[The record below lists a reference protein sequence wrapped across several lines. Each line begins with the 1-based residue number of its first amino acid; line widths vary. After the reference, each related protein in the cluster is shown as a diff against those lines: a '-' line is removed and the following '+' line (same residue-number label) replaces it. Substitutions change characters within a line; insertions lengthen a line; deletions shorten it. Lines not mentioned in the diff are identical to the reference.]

1 MRRTEERIF
10 CDCCG
15 KEYKDNLL
23 THSKYYPSDP
33 YRVNEFK
40 LPYIVELPD
49 DEDPNPTWGYE
60 IANIK
65 DICDECMDE
74 LIAFSKKFLKVNQE
88 E

>member
-1 MRRTEERIF
+1 MKKKYEKVY

-15 KEYKDNLL
+15 KEIEGNISD
-23 THSKYYPSDP
+23 SKYYPSDP

-40 LPYIVELPD
+40 LPYVVAFPD
-49 DEDPNPTWGYE
+49 SEDSNPTWGYE
-60 IANIK
+60 FADIK

-74 LIAFSKKFLKVNQE
+74 LVAFSNKFLKVNQE

>member
-1 MRRTEERIF
+1 MIKSYKKIY

-15 KEYKDNLL
+15 KEIECNIND
-23 THSKYYPSDP
+23 SKYYPLDP

-40 LPYIVELPD
+40 LPYVVEAQN
-49 DEDPNPTWGYE
+49 ENGANPTWGYE
-60 IANIK
+60 LANIK

-74 LIAFSKKFLKVNQE
+74 LVAFSKKFLKVNQE